1 MTQAPETPGAGN
13 EPERVPFGALDVP
26 VTEKTARVR
35 GVFESVAPRYDLMN
49 DLMSGGLHRLW
60 KAAAVDWLRPR
71 ADQDIID
78 VAGGT
83 GDVALRIVA
92 AAGGAAAFAARG
104 GSVRVLDINEAM
116 MTVGRARIAA
126 PGLAGTVAFAAAD
139 AESLPLPAASVDAY
153 VIAFGLRNVTRP
165 ARALAE
171 AARVLRPGGR
181 FLCLE
186 FSRPRWPLLGPV
198 YARYSDTVLPWLGA
212 RVAGDAEAYRYLVES
227 IRRFPDQE
235 RLAGMIAA
243 AGLSQVKVRDL
254 SGGIA
259 AMHSAW
265 RI

>member
-1 MTQAPETPGAGN
+1 MTKAPESPEPGT
-13 EPERVPFGALDVP
+13 EPERVPFGAIDVP

-60 KAAAVDWLRPR
+60 KAAAVDWLAPR

-83 GDVALRIVA
+83 GDIAIRMVR
-92 AAGGAAAFAARG
+92 AAGGAEAFAREG

-116 MTVGRARIAA
+116 MAVGRTRIAER
-126 PGLAGTVAFAAAD
+126 GLAGTVSFTAAD
-139 AESLPLPAASVDAY
+139 AEALPLDDASVDAY
-153 VIAFGLRNVTRP
+153 IISFGLRNVTRTQL
-165 ARALAE
+165 ALEE

-186 FSRPRWPLLGPV
+186 FSHPRLPLLAPV
-198 YARYSDTVLPWLGA
+198 YARYSDVVLPWLGEHVA
-212 RVAGDAEAYRYLVES
+212 RDADAYRYLVES
-227 IRRFPDQE
+227 IRRFPDQDT
-235 RLAGMIAA
+235 LADMIRK
-243 AGLSQVKVRDL
+243 AGLDQVKVRDL
-254 SGGIA
+254 TGGIA